1 MRAVSFVADVLSMA
15 LLGLIVGG
23 LARFALPGPP
33 RLSLWWTS
41 ALGVAG
47 TVLGGL
53 IGKALF
59 GSPGLPLL
67 AVLVSMAIL
76 TLFRRI
82 ERHRPQRPTS

>member
-1 MRAVSFVADVLSMA
+1 MFVAHVLSMA
-15 LLGLIVGG
+15 LLGLLVGG
-23 LARFALPGPP
+23 LARFALPGPD

-59 GSPGLPLL
+59 GTPGLPLL
-67 AVLVSMAIL
+67 AVLTSMAIL
-76 TLFRRI
+76 LAYRRI
-82 ERHRPQRPTS
+82 ERRRAEPPGG

>member
-41 ALGVAG
+41 AVGVAG

-53 IGKALF
+53 IGKAIF

-67 AVLVSMAIL
+67 AVLASMAIL
-76 TLFRRI
+76 AVHRRI
-82 ERHRPQRPTS
+82 ERHRLHRST

>member
-1 MRAVSFVADVLSMA
+1 VSFVADVFSMA

-67 AVLVSMAIL
+67 AVLTSMAIL
-76 TLFRRI
+76 TIHRRI
-82 ERHRPQRPTS
+82 ERHRPHRSTG